1 MTEQPQR
8 VRRPKGLLI
17 DYGGTLV
24 EEGRFDLRAGNEWL
38 LAQATNLRAD
48 VTVDVV
54 MARAKRVLAEVSERR
69 DEFGVEA
76 PWTSLTRL
84 IHDYLGTRFHLSMAE
99 LERGFWDASMATRPI
114 PGAREALDAFHAA
127 GVLMAVVSNA
137 TFSADVIRRDL
148 DTHGLAAHLAFVM
161 VSADY
166 VVRKPNPML
175 FDTAAARL
183 GLAPSDIWFV
193 GDRLDTDVAGAQ
205 AAGIPA
211 VWLRPPNAVHSD
223 APEIAVS
230 SWAEL
235 QKRFEEACLA

>member
-24 EEGRFDLRAGNEWL
+24 EEGRFD
-38 LAQATNLRAD
+38 LRAD

-84 IHDYLGTRFHLSMAE
+84 IHDYLGTRFRLSMAE
-99 LERGFWDASMATRPI
+99 LEQGFWDASMATRPI
-114 PGAREALDAFHAA
+114 P
-127 GVLMAVVSNA
+127 
-137 TFSADVIRRDL
+137 
-148 DTHGLAAHLAFVM
+148 
-161 VSADY
+161 
-166 VVRKPNPML
+166 
-175 FDTAAARL
+175 
-183 GLAPSDIWFV
+183 
-193 GDRLDTDVAGAQ
+193 GAQ